1 MAERRRARSMKNVF
15 NEMDEDGV
23 GKINADQFIAKYN
36 LVNSALSKDQVLK
49 IFVEAGE
56 FKVFVRLIVD
66 VIGQS

>member
-1 MAERRRARSMKNVF
+1 
-15 NEMDEDGV
+15 MDEDGV

-56 FKVFVRLIVD
+56 FKVFFRLIVD

>member
-1 MAERRRARSMKNVF
+1 MKNVF

-56 FKVFVRLIVD
+56 FKVFFRLIVD